1 MELTRTLGIRAS
13 TSIGI
18 GAMVGAGIFVLSGVA
33 AGKAGPAVIV
43 LFMLAAILEIL
54 LGLCYAELSSRYPR
68 AGGSYEFVRETM
80 GPLLG
85 TVIGWAYWGA
95 WLPAVSLLKDLAAI
109 FIP

>member
-43 LFMLAAILEIL
+43 SFMLAAILEIL

-95 WLPAVSLLKDLAAI
+95 
-109 FIP
+109 